1 MEASRQQRV
10 LAVGIDSAE
19 PTLIRELIDH
29 GELPALRS
37 LLDRG
42 HWALVDSG
50 ADIGS
55 GAVWPTFFTGTGP
68 SEHEMY
74 SGWQWKP
81 EEMACAV
88 VDESFFVPPFWASVV
103 DSGETVGVI
112 DVPWAPVAGI
122 KHGFE
127 LSEWGPHEGRRGRP
141 HVAPARARHLAARR
155 ASHPFYAVPY
165 GPGQA
170 EDRAGKQR
178 LSSACVAGARLRG
191 DLAVDLI
198 SETHPALSIVVF
210 PEVHHASHHLWQTM
224 EPDHS
229 LYARYPEPSDEVE
242 PGLVEIYRA
251 VDHQL
256 GRILEAAGPD
266 TAVMAFSLHGMKP
279 GPGIPWLL
287 EPLLESLRFAAPA
300 GWPELSWRGRAA
312 ALFGAAKRRAPASL
326 RRIYYRRTS
335 FAVRQRMA
343 RSTIMAP
350 HDWSR
355 TRAFSLPSDQ
365 RGYIRINLAGR
376 EAAGIVSHHDYGA
389 VCDELADELR
399 KAESAD
405 GEALVKSV
413 LRTTP
418 SGAAAT
424 RHLPDLVV
432 EWDDA
437 AFARPVRI
445 ASGSTELECYPI
457 RTDMTGQHA
466 PRGFCIADE
475 RLGGEI
481 DELIAGKDLHRP
493 LLAAVGAEDAPVP
506 S

>member
-1 MEASRQQRV
+1 
-10 LAVGIDSAE
+10 
-19 PTLIRELIDH
+19 
-29 GELPALRS
+29 
-37 LLDRG
+37 
-42 HWALVDSG
+42 
-50 ADIGS
+50 
-55 GAVWPTFFTGTGP
+55 
-68 SEHEMY
+68 
-74 SGWQWKP
+74 
-81 EEMACAV
+81 
-88 VDESFFVPPFWASVV
+88 
-103 DSGETVGVI
+103 VI
-112 DVPWAPVAGI
+112 DVPWAPFGRI
-122 KHGFE
+122 TRGFE
-127 LSEWGPHEGRRGRP
+127 LSEWGPHEGAHRGPRVGP
-141 HVAPARARHLAARR
+141 SRVEALVSRSGR
-155 ASHPFYAVPY
+155 HPFYELPY

-178 LSSACVAGARLRG
+178 LSSACVVGARLRG

-198 SETHPALSIVVF
+198 SETRPVLSIVVF
-210 PEVHHASHHLWQTM
+210 TEVHHASHHLWHTV

-242 PGLVEIYRA
+242 PGLVEVYRA

-279 GPGIPWLL
+279 GPGIPSLL

-300 GWPELSWRGRAA
+300 EWRELSWRGRAA

-335 FAVRQRMA
+335 FALRQRMA

-355 TRAFSLPSDQ
+355 SRAFSLPSDQ

-376 EAAGIVSHHDYGA
+376 EAAGIVPHRDYGA
-389 VCDELADELR
+389 VCDELADGLL

-432 EWDDA
+432 DWDDA

-445 ASGSTELECYPI
+445 ANGSTELESYPI

-466 PRGFCIADE
+466 PRGFCIVDE
-475 RLGGEI
+475 RLAGDV

-493 LLAAVGAEDAPVP
+493 LLAAVGAQNAPAP